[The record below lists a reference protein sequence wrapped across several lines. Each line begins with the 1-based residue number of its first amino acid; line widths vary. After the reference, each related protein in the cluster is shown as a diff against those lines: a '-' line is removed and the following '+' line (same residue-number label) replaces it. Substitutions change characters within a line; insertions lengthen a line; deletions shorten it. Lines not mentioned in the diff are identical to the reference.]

1 MKGVLTGV
9 VFSLLVEKQI
19 QQASIVEYV
28 SRERSSEGSE
38 VLLLFVFSVSCRLTT
53 GALPSRNWGW

>member
-9 VFSLLVEKQI
+9 IFSLLVEKQI

-38 VLLLFVFSVSCRLTT
+38 VLLLFVFSVS
-53 GALPSRNWGW
+53 